1 MYIFFKLWGVGEEV
15 VREQEEEAGDN
26 IAKHL
31 MVRIR
36 IEFCRLMPRPMQSE
50 TYRCQGFLGVM
61 QDDYHLRF

>member
-1 MYIFFKLWGVGEEV
+1 M
-15 VREQEEEAGDN
+15 REQEEEAGDN